1 MLLSP
6 SIPSIYDTITNMLMG
21 LLDID
26 KDEWRKE
33 IDPDH
38 KMIILSASSADV
50 TL

>member
-6 SIPSIYDTITNMLMG
+6 SIASIYDTITNMFMG

-26 KDEWRKE
+26 KDEWGKE
-33 IDPDH
+33 IDPVH
-38 KMIILSASSADV
+38 KMVILSASSAEV